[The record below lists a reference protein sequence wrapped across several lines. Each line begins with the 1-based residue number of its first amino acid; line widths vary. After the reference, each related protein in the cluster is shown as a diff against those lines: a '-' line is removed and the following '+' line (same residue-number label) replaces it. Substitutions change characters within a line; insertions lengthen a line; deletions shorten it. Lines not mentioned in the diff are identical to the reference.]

1 MQLTYFDLNKTT
13 IRPMLG
19 KNRTSKT
26 KKKRVFLNAQNTKQ
40 RAAHLTSLRKQLR
53 ALMRVGCFF
62 RLFWKVEKEQLENEN
77 DMGKREKERKRER
90 TRERETL
97 NRSNPKYKIF

>member
-13 IRPMLG
+13 IRSMLG
-19 KNRTSKT
+19 KKRTSKT

-62 RLFWKVEKEQLENEN
+62 RLLWKVGKDQLENEN
-77 DMGKREKERKRER
+77 EKGERKREKERAERER
-90 TRERETL
+90 
-97 NRSNPKYKIF
+97 NPK

>member
-13 IRPMLG
+13 IRSMLG
-19 KNRTSKT
+19 KKRTSKT

-62 RLFWKVEKEQLENEN
+62 RLLWKVGKDQLENEN
-77 DMGKREKERKRER
+77 EKGERKREKERADRER
-90 TRERETL
+90 
-97 NRSNPKYKIF
+97 NPK